1 MTTARK
7 LLVAGLAAATF
18 SGLLLSTTPA
28 AAWGRGWDGGG
39 WGRGGG
45 WGGGWGRGGW
55 GRPGWGYGGWRRPGW
70 GYGGWGGGYGGWGGG
85 WGGGYGGWGY
95 GGGGMLAGMALGA
108 MAAQNSYGYGYGG
121 YGQPYY
127 GYARPYRRARLCVAN
142 QALYDDWG
150 DFIGYRRVRIA
161 C

>member
-1 MTTARK
+1 MPMDTVSFRDLSVEEFDTRTLLAHANQQAIQRRYEDFLIVDVDGHHWEMMSFPQILQYIEDPVLRDQAR
-7 LLVAGLAAATF
+7 
-18 SGLLLSTTPA
+18 
-28 AAWGRGWDGGG
+28 
-39 WGRGGG
+39 
-45 WGGGWGRGGW
+45 
-55 GRPGWGYGGWRRPGW
+55 YQ
-70 GYGGWGGGYGGWGGG
+70 
-85 WGGGYGGWGY
+85 GY

-108 MAAQNSYGYGYGG
+108 MAAQSSYGYG

>member
-1 MTTARK
+1 
-7 LLVAGLAAATF
+7 
-18 SGLLLSTTPA
+18 
-28 AAWGRGWDGGG
+28 
-39 WGRGGG
+39 
-45 WGGGWGRGGW
+45 
-55 GRPGWGYGGWRRPGW
+55 
-70 GYGGWGGGYGGWGGG
+70 
-85 WGGGYGGWGY
+85 
-95 GGGGMLAGMALGA
+95 MLTGMALGA

>member
-28 AAWGRGWDGGG
+28 AAWGRGWG
-39 WGRGGG
+39 GGG
-45 WGGGWGRGGW
+45 WGGGYGRGGW